1 METEILKENRRG
13 IEKLGGDQWD
23 IGMELYFALTAHWLR
38 EVATCAEG
46 FRWFLWHKRATCPTS
61 LVRVFLTR

>member
-13 IEKLGGDQWD
+13 SEKLGGDQWD

-38 EVATCAEG
+38 VVNTRVEG
-46 FRWFLWHKRATCPTS
+46 LRYLWHIGAIP
-61 LVRVFLTR
+61 